1 MAARRQIP
9 AAFTLIELLVV
20 ITIIGILIALLLPAV
35 QGAREAARRAQCT
48 NNLKQMTLA
57 SLQYEF
63 TYKTFPPGS
72 TGAMTGN
79 SSFPSGWG
87 DPQYGSSL
95 PWGHF
100 GWPVLILPYLEQQA
114 LYNSINMSVQA
125 YSPSIPEN
133 NLNDRGPAGSQ
144 SNKTAAS
151 MQPPVF
157 VCPSAARVKPET
169 EFKDYAMNAGTGV
182 CCPERTQVGQD
193 GIAFVNSNT
202 RIAKITDGT
211 SNTIFFI
218 EFAHSGNHSWIDPG
232 KGANQFFWVHHV
244 SQGYVH
250 PDRGPN
256 DISYNARAAHS
267 DHPGGVMAS
276 KADGSVFWISDHIDF
291 TTYRNMFTI
300 RGNEVIDASKA
311 GY

>member
-1 MAARRQIP
+1 MPRQRN
-9 AAFTLIELLVV
+9 AFTLIELLVV
-20 ITIIGILIALLLPAV
+20 ITIIGILIGLLLPAV
-35 QGAREAARRAQCT
+35 QNAREAARRAQCT
-48 NNLKQMTLA
+48 NNLKQMSLAALGYEVTLKA
-57 SLQYEF
+57 L
-63 TYKTFPPGS
+63 PPGS

-100 GWPVLILPYLEQQA
+100 GWPVLILPWVEQQA
-114 LYNSINMSVQA
+114 LYNSINLQVQA
-125 YSPSIPEN
+125 YAPSIPEN

-151 MQPPVF
+151 LQPPVF
-157 VCPSAARVKPET
+157 VCPSVARVKPEN
-169 EFKDYAMNAGTGV
+169 EFKDYAMNAGTGA

-193 GIAFVNSNT
+193 GLAFVNSAT
-202 RIAKITDGT
+202 PVAKIRDGL

-218 EFAHSGNHSWIDPG
+218 EFSHSGNHSWIDPG

-250 PDRGPN
+250 PNNGPN
-256 DISYNARAAHS
+256 DITYNNRAAHS

-276 KADGSVFWISDHIDF
+276 KVDGSVFWISDHIDW
-291 TTYRNMFTI
+291 TVYRNMFTI
-300 RGNEVIDASKA
+300 RGNDLVDGAKA
-311 GY
+311 GF